1 MASELTAAVLAELKG
16 IVQTDYYGHAEIG
29 RLQKLLPALIA
40 AAERAEVQDRIIA
53 GDGADSDSAMACLM
67 YSAMAGKDGW
77 NSIAPQ
83 HVERMLARIEKFK
96 KRADAAEKRV
106 RELEEA
112 LKEIG
117 RCDLGPS
124 SADHLIGFRAAALA
138 RTALGKEPRPT
149 IYPPKSMCICGHCYP
164 APAGSLCNPAYH
176 KKEEPRP

>member
-1 MASELTAAVLAELKG
+1 MASELTAAILAELKAAVDRHPLENITFVWG
-16 IVQTDYYGHAEIG
+16 W
-29 RLQKLLPALIA
+29 LPALIA

-53 GDGADSDSAMACLM
+53 GEGADSDSAMACLM

-149 IYPPKSMCICGHCYP
+149 IYNKIFCPKCEADMILSANNIWKCPNC
-164 APAGSLCNPAYH
+164 
-176 KKEEPRP
+176 EEPRP

>member
-1 MASELTAAVLAELKG
+1 MASELTAAVLARRFHETYERLAPSFGYETRPDTKAFDP
-16 IVQTDYYGHAEIG
+16 TSPNG
-29 RLQKLLPALIA
+29 RLMIAVCGEVCSALIA

-53 GDGADSDSAMACLM
+53 GEGADSDSAMACLM

-106 RELEEA
+106 GELEEA

-138 RTALGKEPRPT
+138 RTALGKEPRT
-149 IYPPKSMCICGHCYP
+149 
-164 APAGSLCNPAYH
+164 
-176 KKEEPRP
+176 

>member
-1 MASELTAAVLAELKG
+1 MASELTAAVLAELKRDRIKRAVCF
-16 IVQTDYYGHAEIG
+16 IVNHA
-29 RLQKLLPALIA
+29 PALIS

-96 KRADAAEKRV
+96 KRADAAEKRG

-138 RTALGKEPRPT
+138 RTALGKEPRQ
-149 IYPPKSMCICGHCYP
+149 
-164 APAGSLCNPAYH
+164 
-176 KKEEPRP
+176 

>member
-1 MASELTAAVLAELKG
+1 MASELTAAILAELKAAVDRHPLENITFVWG
-16 IVQTDYYGHAEIG
+16 W
-29 RLQKLLPALIA
+29 LPALIA

-53 GDGADSDSAMACLM
+53 GEGADSDSAMACLM

-96 KRADAAEKRV
+96 KRADAAEK
-106 RELEEA
+106 A

-138 RTALGKEPRPT
+138 RTALGKEPRT
-149 IYPPKSMCICGHCYP
+149 
-164 APAGSLCNPAYH
+164 
-176 KKEEPRP
+176 